1 MKITDNALILPHNLI
16 LYAKAKA
23 YEITKEI
30 ESIDLFISNI
40 KNEKIFCEK
49 HTRNFQ
55 QAFEYHVMIFQ
66 FEKQKRKLEFKSNIL
81 DCIAHKPININ

>member
-1 MKITDNALILPHNLI
+1 MKTTNSSLLLPHNLI

-23 YEITKEI
+23 FEITKEI

-49 HTRNFQ
+49 YTRNFQ

>member
-1 MKITDNALILPHNLI
+1 MKTTNSSLLLPHNLI

-66 FEKQKRKLEFKSNIL
+66 FEKQKRKLEFQSNIL